1 MGRLKINNELEDL
14 KNEYEKGFG
23 GMKKVFSPDEM
34 KERGIG
40 TDKKLIYSLN
50 EDLEIPINYII
61 SKEGIYKKKYDKDD
75 NPVVVKISE
84 NMIIPTASIYY
95 LDDDKIDIEV
105 SYYESGEWKK
115 EYVERR
121 TLLDKNRIL
130 ELNNLGLNISSLNA
144 NEIVIYFYDFLVNNP
159 NLRIKKITNKLGWI
173 QNHTGYVPIRNN
185 GVELSND
192 KGFRNMIEGFKCHGT
207 IEDWVEE
214 MEDYRNNLYF
224 RFILSAR
231 ICRTISGYC
240 TL

>member
-1 MGRLKINNELEDL
+1 MNILEKNKELEDIRS
-14 KNEYEKGFG
+14 EYKSGFG
-23 GMKKVFSPDEM
+23 GMKKVFKPEEM
-34 KERGIG
+34 IEKGIG
-40 TDKKLIYSLN
+40 TDKKLINSLN
-50 EDLEIPINYII
+50 VNLEIPINYII

-84 NMIIPTASIYY
+84 NMFIPTALIYY

-105 SYYESGEWKK
+105 SYYEGGEWKK

-185 GVELSND
+185 DVELSKD
-192 KGFRNMIEGFKCHGT
+192 KGFRNMTEGFKSHGT
-207 IEDWVEE
+207 IEGWVEE
-214 MEDYRNNLYF
+214 MEDYRHNLYF

-231 ICRTISGYC
+231 ICRTISGHC